1 MTPSLVLVLSALFVH
16 DERAEGWPQYNG
28 PNHDRTSH
36 EVIALRKWPE
46 PGPPEVWKV
55 ATNAGFSS
63 LTIADGKVFTLVSRF
78 HDGAEREHC
87 VALEAG
93 SGKELWSAPLSKP
106 EYDRGAGAGADGNS
120 GGDGPRSTPCYV
132 DGRVIVLDSLLLLA
146 CFDAQTGKAIWKK
159 DLVAEHEGR
168 LIRWQSAASALVDD
182 GRVFVAGGGA
192 GESLLAFDSATG
204 ELVWKTGDERMTH
217 ATPIAATIH
226 GVRQVIFYVQSG
238 LISVDPATGQELWRQ
253 EYPYKTSSAA
263 SPVVFEE
270 LVYVSA
276 GYGVGAGAFVIAHE
290 EGEWSVE
297 LLWRKR
303 NDLFSH
309 WSTPVCKDGYLYGM
323 FSFKKYGQGPLQ
335 CVELATGDVQWSAD
349 GFGPGN
355 CILVGG
361 DLVALS
367 DAGEIVLVEAD
378 PGEYRELARAQVL
391 EGKCWSSPAFADGQL
406 YVRSTQE
413 GARIDLSERES
424 R

>member
-1 MTPSLVLVLSALFVH
+1 MTPSIFFVLSALFLH

-28 PNHDRTSH
+28 ANHDRTSH
-36 EVIALRKWPE
+36 EVVALREWPAA
-46 PGPPEVWKV
+46 GPPVVWKV

-63 LTIADGKVFTLVSRF
+63 PTIADGKVFTLVSRF
-78 HDGAEREHC
+78 HDGTEREHC
-87 VALEAG
+87 VALEAD
-93 SGKELWSAPLSKP
+93 SGKELWSAPLSQP
-106 EYDRGAGAGADGNS
+106 EYDGGGGAGTDGNS
-120 GGDGPRSTPCYV
+120 GGDGPRSTPSYA

-146 CFDAQTGKAIWKK
+146 CFDAQSGETIWEK
-159 DLVAEHEGR
+159 DLVAEYGGR

-182 GRVFVAGGGA
+182 GRVFVAGGGE
-192 GESLLAFDSATG
+192 GESLLAFDAATG

-217 ATPIAATIH
+217 ATPIAVTIH
-226 GVRQVIFYVQSG
+226 DVRQVIFYVQSG
-238 LISVDPATGQELWRQ
+238 LVSVDPATGNELWRQ

-276 GYGVGAGAFVIAHE
+276 GYGVGAGAFVILEE

-297 LLWRKR
+297 FLWRKR
-303 NDLFSH
+303 NDLFNH

-323 FSFKKYGQGPLQ
+323 FSFKKYGEGPLQ
-335 CVELATGDVQWSAD
+335 CVELATGDVLWSAD

-355 CILVGG
+355 CILVGE
-361 DLVALS
+361 DLIALS
-367 DAGEIVLVEAD
+367 DAGEVVLVEAD
-378 PGEYRELARAQVL
+378 PGAYNELARAQVL
-391 EGKCWSSPAFADGQL
+391 AGKCWSSPTFADGQL

-413 GARIDLSERES
+413 GARIDLSERGS